1 MIEPLF
7 RCPGQQIRPF
17 SHSVGISARCCSLP
31 LQRVMTDFGAD
42 HAFGKVPKKL
52 QEHYGIEMPVSTIRT
67 VTENHGQQMNSQRE
81 SSTLS
86 VVTGCQQQI
95 VEIDGCML
103 PIVTT
108 RTDKGDKRKKKI
120 LHWKEARLAL
130 AHEEGNIT
138 PKFDATFGGS
148 VDDAGHSL
156 LNCAVTAGLGINT
169 QIHGVGDGATWIA
182 DQMKK
187 RFGSQASYLVD
198 FYHVCE
204 YLGGAS
210 KICAANDEK
219 NWMDVQEK
227 RLKNNEH
234 SLVIHDLNPFLE
246 GDEIENSKAPVRSCH
261 RYLSNRT
268 EQLDYKGAIEKNLPI
283 GSGEIESAHRYVIQE
298 RLKLSGAWWKSENVE
313 PMLALRVVR
322 GNDQWDEYWRNL
334 AKAS

>member
-81 SSTLS
+81 SSTLP

-261 RYLSNRT
+261 RYLT
-268 EQLDYKGAIEKNLPI
+268 
-283 GSGEIESAHRYVIQE
+283 
-298 RLKLSGAWWKSENVE
+298 
-313 PMLALRVVR
+313 
-322 GNDQWDEYWRNL
+322 
-334 AKAS
+334 

>member
-1 MIEPLF
+1 M
-7 RCPGQQIRPF
+7 G
-17 SHSVGISARCCSLP
+17 
-31 LQRVMTDFGAD
+31 
-42 HAFGKVPKKL
+42 
-52 QEHYGIEMPVSTIRT
+52 
-67 VTENHGQQMNSQRE
+67 
-81 SSTLS
+81 TL
-86 VVTGCQQQI
+86 
-95 VEIDGCML
+95 M
-103 PIVTT
+103 
-108 RTDKGDKRKKKI
+108 
-120 LHWKEARLAL
+120 
-130 AHEEGNIT
+130 
-138 PKFDATFGGS
+138 KFDATFGGS